1 MLVEEMKATVE
12 EDTNLIPFNLG
23 HLDTFA
29 GGMTRKEITV
39 LGGRPG
45 HGKTTLVIN
54 IIKGLIEQ
62 GYRVMLFNREM
73 SNTEMLK
80 KIPVM

>member
-1 MLVEEMKATVE
+1 M
-12 EDTNLIPFNLG
+12 G

-54 IIKGLIEQ
+54 IVKGLIEQ

-80 KIPVM
+80 KMVVMDSNALKYGDGSR